1 VETENKEG
9 IKKVKKEIKKGIK
22 TWRKGWRKAACK
34 NCIISINKQKE

>member
-22 TWRKGWRKAACK
+22 TWRKGRKAACK